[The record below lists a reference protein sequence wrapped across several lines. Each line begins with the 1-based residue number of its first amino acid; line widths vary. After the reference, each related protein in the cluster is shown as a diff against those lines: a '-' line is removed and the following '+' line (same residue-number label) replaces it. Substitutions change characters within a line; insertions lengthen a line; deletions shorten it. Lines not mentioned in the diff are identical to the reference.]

1 MPNILTID
9 WDYFFKASRKIRD
22 SFPPIPD
29 GTVGAIPDNSL
40 WLKHYKDEYEE
51 VSIDST
57 SLTELIKVFYAGIP
71 QIKFSFF
78 SENHGEMLNVV
89 RFICDNIGDNTPVN
103 ITNVDYHHDFSFSGF
118 TPRCDNW
125 GRLIQSDSFEWCSR
139 PDSDRQSFGFPIT
152 DYFPVIEVS
161 FGEVIKRLYSGYY
174 QYVHLCRSDL
184 YSPPKEDFL
193 FDNLRVTLV
202 KNSADVLNM
211 EILSD
216 RSNIEAQMTKL
227 YKENQ
232 S

>member
-57 SLTELIKVFYAGIP
+57 SLTELIEVFYAGIP

-89 RFICDNIGDNTPVN
+89 RFICDNLGDNTPVN

>member
-57 SLTELIKVFYAGIP
+57 SLAELIKVFYADIP

-89 RFICDNIGDNTPVN
+89 KFICDNLGDSTPVN

-161 FGEVIKRLYSGYY
+161 FGEVIKRLYIGYY

-216 RSNIEAQMTKL
+216 RSDIEAQMTKL

>member
-89 RFICDNIGDNTPVN
+89 KFICDSIGDNTPVN

-118 TPRCDNW
+118 TPRCDNC

-139 PDSDRQSFGFPIT
+139 PDSDRKSFGFPIT

-193 FDNLRVTLV
+193 FDNLCVTLV
-202 KNSADVLNM
+202 RNSADVLNM

-216 RSNIEAQMTKL
+216 RSDIEAQMTKL

>member
-89 RFICDNIGDNTPVN
+89 RFICDNLGDNTPVN

>member
-57 SLTELIKVFYAGIP
+57 SLTELIEVFYAGIP

-89 RFICDNIGDNTPVN
+89 KFICDNIGDNTPVN

-216 RSNIEAQMTKL
+216 RSDIEAQMTKL

>member
-57 SLTELIKVFYAGIP
+57 SLAELIKVFYAGIP

-89 RFICDNIGDNTPVN
+89 KFICDSIGDNTPVN

-216 RSNIEAQMTKL
+216 RSDIEAQMTKL

>member
-89 RFICDNIGDNTPVN
+89 RFICDNLGDNTPVN

-216 RSNIEAQMTKL
+216 RSDIEAQMTKL

>member
-9 WDYFFKASRKIRD
+9 WDYFFKASRKTRD

-29 GTVGAIPDNSL
+29 GTVGATPDNSL

-51 VSIDST
+51 VLIDSC
-57 SLTELIKVFYAGIP
+57 SLAKLIQVFYVGIP

-89 RFICDNIGDNTPVN
+89 RFICDNLRDDTLVN
-103 ITNVDYHHDFSFSGF
+103 ITNVDYHHDFSFSGV

-139 PDSDRQSFGFPIT
+139 SDSDRQSFGFPIM
-152 DYFPVIEVS
+152 DYFPVREVS
-161 FGEVIKRLYSGYY
+161 FGEVIEKLYSGYY
-174 QYVHLCRSDL
+174 QYIHLCRSDL

-193 FDNLRVTLV
+193 FDNLRTALV
-202 KNSADVLNM
+202 KNSAGVLNL
-211 EILSD
+211 ETIPD
-216 RSNIEAQMTKL
+216 RSDIEAQMTKL
-227 YKENQ
+227 YEENQ
-232 S
+232 L

>member
-57 SLTELIKVFYAGIP
+57 SLAELIKVFYAGIP
-71 QIKFSFF
+71 KIKFSFF

-89 RFICDNIGDNTPVN
+89 KFICDNLGDNTPVN

-216 RSNIEAQMTKL
+216 RSDIEAQMTKL